1 MSEFP
6 IDSTSTKHF
15 REEAERLGAA
25 LAETATRH
33 YEVISPNEQVTVVAD
48 GRPRLLRIVLDPRIM
63 RSGAE
68 AIGELLT
75 ATIGTALAEANQSR
89 NAAMEQLLPPGI
101 LDAGETLRQLLPTDG
116 QSTTPGP
123 FSVVDDAMRRLSETL
138 AAQEERVAALTAE
151 PVFGQAAEGKVA
163 VRLSGTGEVEAVEIA
178 PALLRSPD
186 SAELAEQVVTA
197 TNGALEELASRVPAV
212 EPPDAGF
219 AEIDAALDAFN
230 AKMDGLLGKL
240 DEIERQL
247 PPPPA

>member
-1 MSEFP
+1 MSDFS
-6 IDSTSTKHF
+6 IDSTQF
-15 REEAERLGAA
+15 AYLQEQAERMRSSVSDLSAQ
-25 LAETATRH
+25 H
-33 YEVISPNEQVTVVAD
+33 HEVVSPDERVTIVAD

-63 RSGAE
+63 RSDAE

-89 NAAMEQLLPPGI
+89 NTAMEQLLPPGV
-101 LDAGETLRQLLPTDG
+101 LDAGQALRQLLPTDDK
-116 QSTTPGP
+116 TTAPGP

-163 VRLSGTGEVEAVEIA
+163 VRLSGTGEVESVEIA
-178 PALLRSPD
+178 PALPRSLA
-186 SAELAEQVVTA
+186 STELAEQVVAA
-197 TNGALEELASRVPAV
+197 TNEALAALASRVPAV
-212 EPPDAGF
+212 EPPDGGF

-230 AKMDGLLGKL
+230 AKMDGLLGTL